1 MTDFG
6 KRKKVA
12 VGFFIFAVSVS
23 IVIAFFVAFY
33 LRSLERVFVTLEVGL
48 FMGLSLALVT
58 LLILLILDRI
68 PGFLD
73 SFPAV
78 YTVILPLS
86 ALLSAIA
93 AELLIF
99 RMGAAHFYWIIG
111 IMVVALIVGI
121 LLDSNNKLKKSIS
134 DSLDSL
140 EKLYRQVIISLNR
153 TQEIIEPYNVGHNE
167 RVAYYS
173 LEIARRLGYDE
184 EKCRTTARAGLLHD
198 IGKIGISEKILL
210 KQTSL
215 ESHEWDIIKHHP
227 AIASRILKP
236 LKGFANEIEIIR
248 LHHEH
253 FDGSGY
259 EHLAGKDIPL
269 DAKIIAVADAFDAMT
284 TERPYRKAVTIDKAL
299 EEIKKGKGK
308 QFDEKLVDIFIEYI
322 GEGGNFQQPDY
333 KKIREELIPHD
344 EEDEIKMEESIG
356 RVEETARRLSLLS
369 WFYKLMGMSENYIY
383 RHLFLT
389 TASGLIF
396 GLLLGLSVFSVSGDP
411 SQLLSFFLQGITAG
425 LCIFIVAV
433 PWESLLMARYPGG
446 IWEKPRG
453 KFIIF
458 FTSGLMG
465 GFLSLNLVVYNFMKI
480 PHKLDAWN
488 ITYILAVA
496 LISGILGF
504 GADFFQKLSALL
516 LINIRN
522 LQNLFFELIY
532 SLAFALEAKDAYT
545 RGHAERVSKYSEL
558 IGRKMNLDE
567 KQLEDL
573 KLAALFHDIGKIG
586 VQLSILHKDSR
597 LDEEE
602 FDLIKNHP
610 VIGAEI
616 IKPIKMFSH
625 LSPHIAHHHENWD
638 GSGYPDGF
646 KGAEIPLYARVITV
660 ADAFDALITERPY
673 KKGMPMEKA
682 VSILQEESGKKF
694 DPDIVRVFVGE
705 IDIAVIAE
713 IGKDEVAFPE
723 VNIT

>member
-1 MTDFG
+1 MTNSG
-6 KRKKVA
+6 TRIKA
-12 VGFFIFAVSVS
+12 TVGFFILAISIS

-33 LRSLERVFVTLEVGL
+33 LRSFERVFVTLEVGL

-58 LLILLILDRI
+58 LLLLSLLDRI
-68 PGFLD
+68 PGFLET
-73 SFPAV
+73 FPAV

-86 ALLSAIA
+86 ALLCAIT
-93 AELLIF
+93 AELFIF
-99 RMGAAHFYWIIG
+99 RMGASHLYWIVG
-111 IMVVALIVGI
+111 IMVVAFIVGI
-121 LLDSNNKLKKSIS
+121 LLDSHNKLKKSIS
-134 DSLDSL
+134 DSMDNL

-153 TQEIIEPYNVGHNE
+153 TLEIIEPYNVGHNE

-184 EKCRTTARAGLLHD
+184 EKCRTIARAGLLHD
-198 IGKIGISEKILL
+198 IGKIGISEKILS

-215 ESHEWDIIKHHP
+215 ENHEWDSIKHHP

-236 LKGFANEIEIIR
+236 LKGFANEIEIIK

-253 FDGSGY
+253 YDGTGY

-269 DAKIIAVADAFDAMT
+269 DAKIIAVTDAFDAMT
-284 TERPYRKAVTIDKAL
+284 TERPYRKAVTIGKAL

-322 GEGGNFQQPDY
+322 GESENFQIPDY
-333 KKIREELIPHD
+333 KQIREELIPHD
-344 EEDEIKMEESIG
+344 EEDEVHIEESIG
-356 RVEETARRLSLLS
+356 RVEETARRLSFLS

-383 RHLFLT
+383 RHLFL
-389 TASGLIF
+389 AMSSGLIF
-396 GLLLGLSVFSVSGDP
+396 GVLMGLSVFSISGDP
-411 SQLLSFFLQGITAG
+411 IQLLSFFLQGITAG

-433 PWESLLMARYPGG
+433 PWESLLMDRYPGS
-446 IWEKPRG
+446 IWGKPIG

-458 FTSGLMG
+458 FTSGLLG
-465 GFLSLNLVVYNFMKI
+465 GFLSLHLVVYNFMKI

-488 ITYILAVA
+488 IAYILAVA

-516 LINIRN
+516 MINIRN

-573 KLAALFHDIGKIG
+573 KLSALFHDIGKIG

-602 FDLIKNHP
+602 FDVIKNHP
-610 VIGAEI
+610 IAGAEI

-625 LSPHIAHHHENWD
+625 LAPYIAHHHENWN
-638 GSGYPDGF
+638 GSGYPDGM
-646 KGAEIPLYARVITV
+646 KGEEIPLYARVITV

-682 VSILQEESGKKF
+682 FSILQEESGKKF
-694 DPDIVRVFVGE
+694 DPDIVKIFIGE
-705 IDIAVIAE
+705 VDNTVISE
-713 IGKDEVAFPE
+713 IEKEEVAFPD
-723 VNIT
+723 VGIT